1 MDSGG
6 EQRIDP
12 KYRNYSVNQLLF
24 EVSKVE
30 ELEKSNKKL
39 RSTYD
44 DMRERLIASN
54 NKLMK
59 IKNLLLTK
67 YTNDDIL
74 DIINSKD

>member
-12 KYRNYSVNQLLF
+12 KYGEYSINRLLL
-24 EVSKVE
+24 EASKVE
-30 ELEKSNKKL
+30 ELTKTNKNL

-44 DMRERLIASN
+44 DMRERLMTSN

-67 YTNDDIL
+67 YTSDDIL
-74 DIINSKD
+74 NIINSKD